1 MSPSSNG
8 EADVGSTPDLGPI
21 LRLKVSRIRAWKDQ
35 PRHYFD
41 EEALKNLGRSIKRRQ
56 RLPIKVK
63 KIDNDQDYDYELID
77 GERRLRAAKLV
88 GLDYLLA
95 WVKTVEDEDDQYVD
109 SVVSNLCRA
118 DHTALE
124 KAEALMKLHKM
135 GMTREQMADECG
147 YSVGWVDQHL
157 SLMRLEP
164 EVQALMD
171 PERPKEKQ
179 LTFSLALRL
188 VALPPE
194 LQRDVAMEIMDK
206 NVPANAARFLIHT
219 RAHEAGERVQNR
231 TPNKDYRVVTGF
243 IERLADESRLVV
255 NMPNPTFVS
264 MLGSRSEREV
274 TILTGQI
281 ENSIL
286 NLQQLIKK
294 LQVAK
299 ELVNERFAATS
310 QT

>member
-1 MSPSSNG
+1 MSASNNG
-8 EADVGSTPDLGPI
+8 KTIVGSSDLGPI

-35 PRHYFD
+35 PRRYFD
-41 EEALKNLGRSIKRRQ
+41 EEALKNLGRSIKKRQ

-63 KIDNDQDYDYELID
+63 KIDNDPDYDYELID
-77 GERRLRAAKLV
+77 GERRLRAAKIV

-95 WVKTVEDEDDQYVD
+95 WVKTVEDEDEQFVD

-135 GMTREQMADECG
+135 GMTREEMADECG
-147 YSVGWVDQHL
+147 YSTGWVDQHL

-188 VALPPE
+188 VALPSE

-206 NVPANAARFLIHT
+206 NVPVNQARFLIHT
-219 RAHEAGERVQNR
+219 RAHEAGEHVQNR

-243 IERLADESRLVV
+243 IERLQDESRLIV
-255 NMPNPTFVS
+255 NMPNPTFVG
-264 MLGSRSEREV
+264 MLGTRSESEV
-274 TILTGQI
+274 AVLTGQI
-281 ENSIL
+281 ENSIA
-286 NLQQLIKK
+286 NLRQLVKK

-299 ELVNERFAATS
+299 ELVNERFAST
-310 QT
+310 QN